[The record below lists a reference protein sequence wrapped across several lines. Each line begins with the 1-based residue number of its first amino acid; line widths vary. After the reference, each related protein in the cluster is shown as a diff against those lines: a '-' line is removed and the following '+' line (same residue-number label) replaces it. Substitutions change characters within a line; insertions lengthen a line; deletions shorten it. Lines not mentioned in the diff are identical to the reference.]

1 MQLGFLMGC
10 EETLWS
16 LALRCFVHKLV
27 EAEIGSA
34 SVLCRIVVLGN
45 FEKCPFFG
53 LVYALKS

>member
-1 MQLGFLMGC
+1 MGC

-45 FEKCPFFG
+45 FEKCPIFG